1 MRPFRHAISWLL
13 ALALVAF
20 FVHFTL
26 HPLPDPPAGSVKLF
40 DPPGQ
45 HALFATLAERTGI
58 TLFEP
63 AGRLV
68 SACLELLAA
77 LLLLLPFSRRAGA
90 LLSGLILGTGA
101 ALHLSPWLGREVPLT
116 AGGSVTDGGLHFI
129 LVVVFLAASLL
140 LLVAHP
146 ARPAGR

>member
-1 MRPFRHAISWLL
+1 MRPFRHVISWLL

-26 HPLPDPPAGSVKLF
+26 HPLPDPAAGSVKLF

-45 HALFATLAERTGI
+45 HLVFATLAERTGV

-68 SACLELLAA
+68 SGLLELVAA
-77 LLLLLPFSRRAGA
+77 LLLLVPLTRRAGA
-90 LLSGLILGTGA
+90 LLSSAILATGA
-101 ALHLSPWLGREVPLT
+101 ALHLSPWLGRDVPLEI
-116 AGGSVTDGGLHFI
+116 GGAATDGGLHFM
-129 LVVVFLAASLL
+129 LVVVFLAASVL

-146 ARPAGR
+146 ARESAR